1 MSTNKKCLGHIAQY
15 GKANSCEDAVKF
27 VKFLPGFFSANIDFT
42 GSLMIQ
48 F

>member
-1 MSTNKKCLGHIAQY
+1 MSTKSYLGHIAQS
-15 GKANSCEDAVKF
+15 GKDISCENAEKF
-27 VKFLPGFFSANIDFT
+27 VKFLSGFFSANIDFT